1 MKRMIADNIIC
12 NQEKNGQSIHSLI
25 NLIKEYFL
33 KNEDPYN
40 TWYVYDGIKYQID
53 YCTLI
58 DIKEI
63 RNTIVHD
70 KGVVNVS
77 RWKNMKL
84 VPIPKGGIVEI
95 DDDLFNRCLII
106 LKAIS
111 FRINQLA
118 QKQLSKGLSK
128 KDQIVPILY
137 KYTLPENETQN
148 FASKYKLYLPSEE
161 ELSQELQREYR
172 ALEYDKKNQNNFT

>member
-1 MKRMIADNIIC
+1 MDINPSLIFESKKIGKETITYKEIYEYSDAFNNIEKMKRMIADNIIC

-40 TWYVYDGIKYQID
+40 TWYVYDGIIYQID

-84 VPIPKGGIVEI
+84 VPIPKGGNVEI

-128 KDQIVPILY
+128 KD
-137 KYTLPENETQN
+137 
-148 FASKYKLYLPSEE
+148 
-161 ELSQELQREYR
+161 
-172 ALEYDKKNQNNFT
+172 